1 MVFRTKFEL
10 DEKIFFTKD
19 GCVINGTIR
28 GVKIKK
34 GYEKMGRLFPSLV
47 LQEKIIYTIEAEKR
61 DTLNFKIG
69 TAYIELEEKY
79 IFSYEDAF
87 VKYFNSKR
95 WEQ

>member
-10 DEKIFFTKD
+10 NEKIFFTKD

-47 LQEKIIYTIEAEKR
+47 LDEKIIYTIEAEKR
-61 DTLNFKIG
+61 DALNFKIG
-69 TAYIELEEKY
+69 TTYIELEEID

-95 WEQ
+95 

>member
-19 GCVINGTIR
+19 GCIINGTVR

-34 GYEKMGRLFPSLV
+34 GYEKMGCLFPSLV

-61 DTLNFKIG
+61 DALNFKIG
-69 TAYIELEEKY
+69 TTYIELEEID

-95 WEQ
+95 

>member
-10 DEKIFFTKD
+10 DEKIFFTKN
-19 GCVINGTIR
+19 GCVINGTVR

-61 DTLNFKIG
+61 DALNFKIG
-69 TAYIELEEKY
+69 TTYIELEEID

-95 WEQ
+95 

>member
-10 DEKIFFTKD
+10 DEKIFFTKN
-19 GCVINGTIR
+19 GCVINGTVR

-34 GYEKMGRLFPSLV
+34 GYEKMGRLFPYLV

-61 DTLNFKIG
+61 DALNFKIG
-69 TAYIELEEKY
+69 TTYIELEEID

-95 WEQ
+95 

>member
-10 DEKIFFTKD
+10 DEKIFFTKN
-19 GCVINGTIR
+19 GCVINGTVR

-34 GYEKMGRLFPSLV
+34 GYEKMGYLFPSLV

-61 DTLNFKIG
+61 DALNFKIG
-69 TAYIELEEKY
+69 TTYIELEEID

-95 WEQ
+95 